1 VQGEQVLVK
10 NTNWTLMKRLLG
22 YSRRYLRRILIAGVA
37 SLGVAG
43 TEVATAKLIQPFV
56 DNLLIEPDPALINL
70 LPMVVIGL
78 ALVKGVSRY
87 VQGYCIQTAGQFVVQ
102 DLRNE
107 LYDHSIGL
115 SMRYFSGHS
124 SNDVLSRFLNNISL
138 LQRSATDD
146 IIELV
151 RESLTLVGLTALV
164 FYTDVRLALVA
175 FLVLPVSVLPA
186 AMIGKKIKE
195 YTKRG
200 MQSIARVTGVLQETL
215 AGIKVVKAFGTED
228 YERQRFHAENRSY
241 LRQLCKVLKYDA
253 AAKPVVELVASLG
266 AAAVLWFGIL
276 RVVDG
281 HLSPGE
287 FSTFLAAMFMM
298 YGPVKRLTK
307 VYANLQRSFG
317 AADRVFELMDEPYD
331 VEEAPDAFDLGRSRG
346 EVSFRNVNFAYL
358 NQPVLIDFTIDARAG
373 EVVALVGP
381 SGAGKS
387 TVVGLLARFYDPLS
401 GSISVDDQDIRNLT
415 LKSLKDNLAFVDQ
428 ETVLFNT
435 TISDNIRYGSP
446 KATDAQVREA
456 AVKAYADGFIEQLE
470 EGYETN
476 IGDRG
481 VRLSGGQRQRIC
493 IARAILRDAP
503 ILILDEATS
512 ALDTE
517 SEIIVQRALANLM
530 QNRTTFVIAHR
541 LTTVMNAD
549 RIVVLEDG
557 QIREIGR
564 HEELLQADGLYRRL
578 YQMQFRDDAE

>member
-1 VQGEQVLVK
+1 MVK

-331 VEEAPDAFDLGRSRG
+331 VEEAPDAVDLGRSRG

-578 YQMQFRDDAE
+578 YQMQFRDDTE

>member
-146 IIELV
+146 ISELG
-151 RESLTLVGLTALV
+151 RESLTRVGRKPAG
-164 FYTDVRLALVA
+164 FCPDVRLALVA

-331 VEEAPDAFDLGRSRG
+331 VEEAPDAVDLGRSRG

-578 YQMQFRDDAE
+578 YQMQFRDDTE

>member
-331 VEEAPDAFDLGRSRG
+331 VEEAPDAVDLGRSRG

-578 YQMQFRDDAE
+578 YQMQFRDDTE

>member
-1 VQGEQVLVK
+1 LVK

-331 VEEAPDAFDLGRSRG
+331 VEEAPDAVDLGRSRG